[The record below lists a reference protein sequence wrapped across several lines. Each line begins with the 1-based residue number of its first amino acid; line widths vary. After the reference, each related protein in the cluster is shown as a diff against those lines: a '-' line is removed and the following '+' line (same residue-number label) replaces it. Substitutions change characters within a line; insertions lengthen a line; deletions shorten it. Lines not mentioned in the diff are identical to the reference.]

1 MLLTCPILKHIQVP
15 LNVHIL
21 MASNTKLL
29 MCSIIIPVV
38 MIDDNN
44 LKQEYAVFVECQVIT
59 IVST

>member
-1 MLLTCPILKHIQVP
+1 
-15 LNVHIL
+15 

-38 MIDDNN
+38 MLDDNN